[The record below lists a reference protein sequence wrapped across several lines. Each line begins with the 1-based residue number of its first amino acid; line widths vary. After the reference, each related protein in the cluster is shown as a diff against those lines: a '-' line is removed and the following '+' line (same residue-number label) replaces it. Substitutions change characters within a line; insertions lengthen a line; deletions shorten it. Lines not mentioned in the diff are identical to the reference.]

1 MLQVNVD
8 KILPVT
14 EARDKFNQIID
25 SVEGTD
31 DLYVLTKNGKPS
43 AVVVGVNH
51 LEKLTGATGLQAAAS
66 ATINSEEQNEAQSAE
81 IEGDQTDTAVAEVD
95 NAEQGESQ
103 SESPA
108 FNLDASG
115 EESELAS
122 PTPSP
127 STELSGSL
135 DSATPSLVAEDND
148 PIKPI
153 PDNFSNTS
161 LSAEPSAEL
170 AVEPDSNQQNGIDD
184 AEPSQNSYPFDSD
197 SDSNPIDPFS
207 TDNGQSLPNNDSQI
221 SDDNLEDNT
230 ISGK

>member
-14 EARDKFNQIID
+14 EARDKFNQIVD
-25 SVEGTD
+25 GVEGTD

-51 LEKLTGATGLQAAAS
+51 LEKLTGETGLEVAS
-66 ATINSEEQNEAQSAE
+66 ATINSVEQNEAQPAE
-81 IEGDQTDTAVAEVD
+81 MEGDQTDTTIAEND

-103 SESPA
+103 TESSA
-108 FNLDASG
+108 FDLDASG
-115 EESELAS
+115 EESELTS

-135 DSATPSLVAEDND
+135 DSKTPSLVADDND

-153 PDNFSNTS
+153 PDNFSSTS
-161 LSAEPSAEL
+161 LSNDQSTDLVAEP
-170 AVEPDSNQQNGIDD
+170 VGNQQKAMDND
-184 AEPSQNSYPFDSD
+184 EPSQNSYLFDSD
-197 SDSNPIDPFS
+197 SNNNPIDPFS
-207 TDNGQSLPNNDSQI
+207 TDNDQSLPNNDNQI
-221 SDDNLEDNT
+221 SDDNLDDNT